1 MKKLITIFVSII
13 ISLSVIYPSDAASL
27 EKKLY
32 KATIVTKNK
41 IAQDY
46 AKWNLYNKKIAKIF
60 AKFRLDKNKVELN
73 KLKILLNKKITQLN
87 DKKSLSRND
96 RKKLNLYNNLYYRTV
111 LLLDYNLN

>member
-13 ISLSVIYPSDAASL
+13 INLSVIYPSDAASL

-46 AKWNLYNKKIAKIF
+46 AK
-60 AKFRLDKNKVELN
+60 
-73 KLKILLNKKITQLN
+73 
-87 DKKSLSRND
+87 
-96 RKKLNLYNNLYYRTV
+96 
-111 LLLDYNLN
+111 